1 VIFAKSKCSA
11 PLDYRRLKLFNIL
24 KISDEA
30 KLIVSLKPGKT
41 NIQYYV
47 TNDELFILSET
58 HIRTGHGGRTQMLKE
73 LQVRYKNTRITYLR
87 SYNVVFKFV

>member
-24 KISDEA
+24 KISDNDKA

-47 TNDELFILSET
+47 TNDELFNILFVLLGPVYRKRIKYL
-58 HIRTGHGGRTQMLKE
+58 IR
-73 LQVRYKNTRITYLR
+73 I
-87 SYNVVFKFV
+87 KF